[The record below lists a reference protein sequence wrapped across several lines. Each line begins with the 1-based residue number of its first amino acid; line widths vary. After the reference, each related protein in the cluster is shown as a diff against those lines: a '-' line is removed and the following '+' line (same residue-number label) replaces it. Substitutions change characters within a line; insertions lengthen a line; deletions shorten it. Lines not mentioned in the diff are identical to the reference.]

1 MASSS
6 LYKGD
11 CMELFKNIKDNSIDL
26 ILCDPPYGTM
36 CGDFGQD
43 SQCHRLTNY

>member
-6 LYKGD
+6 LYKGY